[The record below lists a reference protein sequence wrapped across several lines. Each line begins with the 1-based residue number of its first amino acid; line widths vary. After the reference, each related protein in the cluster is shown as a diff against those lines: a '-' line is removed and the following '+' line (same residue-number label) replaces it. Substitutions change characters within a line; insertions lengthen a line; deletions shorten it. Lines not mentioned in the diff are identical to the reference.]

1 MHTSR
6 SIARV
11 GVLAL
16 VAGAVAAGGSSPAS
30 AATAT
35 YHQPAALAIGQSAAT
50 AGGAAVT
57 IKDLGPATPYP
68 STASVAGV
76 VGVVTDVNVTLLG
89 LTHANPDDM
98 DVMLVSPAGK
108 RAIVLSDAGGDT
120 DASGVDVRLD
130 DQATQGLPDATALA
144 AGAYRPA
151 DHEVGDPF
159 PAPAPDAS
167 GAGSALSVFNDGN
180 PNGTWSLYVV
190 DDGNGHT
197 GSLASWRLDV
207 TTTGPVPYPSTLA
220 VSGAADRITDVNVLL
235 NGVTH
240 TSPSDI
246 DLLLVGPGGQ
256 QATIMSDV
264 GSDSDVSGVHLV
276 LDDEAT
282 TPITTPVVAGAFMP
296 TNAGG
301 VDALPATAPTASG
314 ASSLTAFDGT
324 NPNGTWSLY
333 ASDDA
338 TGDTGALTSGW
349 SIQITAI
356 DTIAPAVAT
365 TKPTAGKRGV
375 GRNADVKATFTEKVR
390 PLTVNRSTF
399 YLVRAGTTT
408 RIRASVSYDVATM
421 KATLDPRGALQPR
434 TRYRAVVTT
443 YVKDLAG
450 KRLDQ
455 NSTLAGRQSKS
466 WTFRTR

>member
-1 MHTSR
+1 MQTSR

-11 GVLAL
+11 GVLVF
-16 VAGAVAAGGSSPAS
+16 VAGAVATAGPAPAS
-30 AATAT
+30 AATTT
-35 YHQPAALAIGQSAAT
+35 YSQPAALAIGQSAAT

-57 IKDLGPATPYP
+57 INDLGAATPYP

-89 LTHANPDDM
+89 LTHTNPDDI

-120 DASGVDVRLD
+120 DVSGIDVSLD
-130 DQATQGLPDATALA
+130 DQATQSLPDATSLGT
-144 AGAYRPA
+144 GAYRPV
-151 DHEVGDPF
+151 DHEAGDPF

-167 GAGSALSVFNDGN
+167 GTGSALSVFNDGN

-190 DDGNGHT
+190 DDRTGDT
-197 GSLASWRLDV
+197 GSLTGWRLDV
-207 TTTGPVPYPSTLA
+207 TTTGPVPYPSTLT

-246 DLLLVGPGGQ
+246 DLLLVGPAGQ

-264 GSDSDVSGVHLV
+264 GSDADVSGGNLV

-282 TPITTPVVAGAFMP
+282 TPIPTPVVAGTFQP

-301 VDALPATAPTASG
+301 ADIFPAPAPTASG
-314 ASSLTAFDGT
+314 ASSLAAFDGT

-333 ASDDA
+333 VADDA
-338 TGDTGALTSGW
+338 SGDTGALANGW
-349 SIQITAI
+349 SIQITAV
-356 DTIAPAVAT
+356 DTIAPAVSS

-375 GRNADVKATFTEKVR
+375 SRTASIKATFTEKVR
-390 PLTVNRSTF
+390 RLTVNRSTF

-408 RIRASVSYDVATM
+408 KIRASVSYDSDTK
-421 KATLDPRGALQPR
+421 KATLNPRAALRPR
-434 TRYRAVVTT
+434 TKYRVVVTT

-450 KRLDQ
+450 NRLDQ
-455 NSTLAGRQSKS
+455 NSATAGRQSKT
-466 WTFRTR
+466 WTFKTR